1 MWATFPLLG
10 ALVITLS
17 VNGQNSTIT
26 GQRFMKWI
34 EQQDPSTCDLQ
45 ETQLKCKETD
55 M

>member
-10 ALVITLS
+10 VSVITLS
-17 VNGQNSTIT
+17 VNGQNSTIM

-34 EQQDPSTCDLQ
+34 EQDPSTCDLQ
-45 ETQLKCKETD
+45 ETQLKWKETD